1 MMLSQFSQA
10 LEDAKCSVQKD
21 QKFVKG
27 YVRVAKCCVALGDTA
42 SAQQAIDKALELEPN
57 NIAILQEKSSIQQL
71 ATYQNDFNQAY
82 AAKDFRKVS
91 LPVLKLTRI
100 SNHPLMLNT
109 KFTIYV

>member
-82 AAKDFRKVS
+82 AAKDFRKVI
-91 LPVLKLTRI
+91 LQVLKLTPI
-100 SNHPLMLNT
+100 SIVII
-109 KFTIYV
+109 FFSIIS